1 MALSGSIKFAL
12 GCFEAFQGS
21 TGRGGLF
28 RTKLG
33 SLNRGEWRG
42 ACVCMYFCVCMC
54 IIYIYTYMFVNV
66 KS

>member
-21 TGRGGLF
+21 TGRGGGLF

-42 ACVCMYFCVCMC
+42 ACVCMYVY
-54 IIYIYTYMFVNV
+54 IIYIYIYTYMFVNV